1 MRAAV
6 WYNHVKSSRALAVS
20 VKAVDAELEFDE
32 DVAGGVQLAGVHSR
46 LSHLRSFEG
55 GISPCGVVSGT
66 VQACQIVSGIR
77 NAALRE

>member
-1 MRAAV
+1 MKA
-6 WYNHVKSSRALAVS
+6 WRALAVS

-32 DVAGGVQLAGVHSR
+32 DVAGGVQLADVHSR

>member
-1 MRAAV
+1 MKA
-6 WYNHVKSSRALAVS
+6 SRALAVS
-20 VKAVDAELEFDE
+20 VKAVDADE

-66 VQACQIVSGIR
+66 VQAC
-77 NAALRE
+77 